1 MRCVTCVELHLFTRE
16 RFLWLDPYLRTN
28 KRKIGLT
35 ALRDERGAEEEEEE
49 ETEEKQPREREMRGE
64 AGQSCVIEFTF
75 VRRSGSGA
83 I

>member
-1 MRCVTCVELHLFTRE
+1 MRCVTCVELHLFTSE
-16 RFLWLDPYLRTN
+16 RLPWLDPYLRTN

-35 ALRDERGAEEEEEE
+35 TLQDERGEEEAG
-49 ETEEKQPREREMRGE
+49 EEKPREREMRGE